1 MENTISF
8 TNEEINVLRGS
19 FQSIQEILIQKG
31 LVGSSEIFSA
41 PTPTTQE
48 IKPKKET
55 KSDKV
60 KKYSDL
66 LSSGKRGTKPNNL
79 KKKKS

>member
-1 MENTISF
+1 MENNISF

-19 FQSIQEILIQKG
+19 FQSIQEILRRKG
-31 LVGSSEIFSA
+31 LVWSAEILGA
-41 PTPTTQE
+41 PVPIPQQ

-60 KKYSDL
+60 KKYSEL
-66 LSSGKRGTKPNNL
+66 LTSGKRGTKPNNL
-79 KKKKS
+79 KKK